1 MLSSTFKLC
10 QPLQSLEDVSDFKAW
25 IQETWVDLSMVDYPY
40 ASNFLEPL
48 PAWPVKVLVYVIC
61 K

>member
-1 MLSSTFKLC
+1 MGIHLRLDIGIH
-10 QPLQSLEDVSDFKAW
+10 LW
-25 IQETWVDLSMVDYPY
+25 IQETWVDLSIVDYPY

-48 PAWPVKVLVYVIC
+48 PAWPVKVLVYVFC